1 MTLILINGYAG
12 AGKDTFVKFF
22 TEEAERNDKR
32 VVNLSSITP
41 VWQMLKNQ
49 GIDMDRKGPEERKLA
64 AEVKAAL
71 DNYNFLATRLV
82 LESAHSQFVQHADYV
97 FVHMREPRALG
108 FSINYWQRY
117 ANQYDLR
124 TLFIDRP
131 QPTLAVGNVADD
143 SVRDFQYL
151 DTVLNDGVLE
161 ALNAAAVSY
170 FHYLRML
177 P

>member
-41 VWQMLKNQ
+41 VWDMLKEL
-49 GIDMDRKGPEERKLA
+49 GIDMDLKRPIERKLA

-71 DNYNFLATRLV
+71 DNYDFYATRMV
-82 LESAHSQFVQHADYV
+82 LETAHSKFVHEADYV
-97 FVHMREPRALG
+97 FVHMREPRALEY
-108 FSINYWQRY
+108 SCNYWSRY
-117 ANQYDLR
+117 ANQFSLR
-124 TLFIDRP
+124 TLFINRE
-131 QPTLAVGNVADD
+131 QQKLAFGNIADD
-143 SVRDFQYL
+143 SVSHYPYQDNISNFGSLEDFK
-151 DTVLNDGVLE
+151 E
-161 ALNAAAVSY
+161 AAISY
-170 FHYLRML
+170 FYHLRML

>member
-22 TEEAERNDKR
+22 SEEAEKQGKR

-41 VWQMLKNQ
+41 VWKMLKNQ

-71 DNYNFLATRLV
+71 DNYNFLATKMALD
-82 LESAHSQFVQHADYV
+82 SAWTEFVKGNDIV
-97 FVHMREPRALG
+97 FIHMREPRA
-108 FSINYWQRY
+108 FSYGEMYWTRY
-117 ANQYDLR
+117 SSKHDCR

-131 QPTLAVGNVADD
+131 QPALTVGNVADD
-143 SVRDFQYL
+143 SVRLYTYKDHVANYGSLRDFQ
-151 DTVLNDGVLE
+151 E
-161 ALNAAAVSY
+161 AAVNY
-170 FHYLRML
+170 FYHLRML

>member
-22 TEEAERNDKR
+22 TEEAVKNDKR

-41 VWQMLKNQ
+41 VWDMLKEL
-49 GIDMDRKGPEERKLA
+49 GINMDLKRPIERKLA

-71 DNYNFLATRLV
+71 DNYDFYATRMV
-82 LESAHSQFVQHADYV
+82 LETAHSKFVHEADYV
-97 FVHMREPRALG
+97 FVHMREPRALEYAC
-108 FSINYWQRY
+108 SYWSRY
-117 ANQYDLR
+117 ANQFPLR

-143 SVRDFQYL
+143 SVRYFQYL
-151 DTVLNDGVLE
+151 DIVPNHGSLE
-161 ALNAAAVSY
+161 VLNAAAVSY
-170 FHYLRML
+170 FYHLRML